1 MNCLDCGCSEF
12 DHIEDDKGQCN
23 NCIEGF
29 CQQHGDKP
37 NRKCEVCN
45 THCEGFR
52 GMYE

>member
-1 MNCLDCGCSEF
+1 MSQCYWCGCLDE

-23 NCIEGF
+23 NCTEGF
-29 CQQHGDKP
+29 CQQHEDKP

-52 GMYE
+52 GV

>member
-1 MNCLDCGCSEF
+1 MSECYWCGCLDE

-23 NCIEGF
+23 NCTEGF
-29 CQQHGDKP
+29 CQQHEDNP

-52 GMYE
+52 GV